1 MTVVC
6 RRYELVSAVQ
16 LMMPGRGGSFI
27 LHETLIVILQKVIEL
42 HKMQLKIDLFLVFLF
57 IFVNGK
63 KETFLS
69 FFLSFFSF
77 FLSFFPHLGIY
88 YARNGSVTSCIKALP
103 SISV

>member
-1 MTVVC
+1 VTVVC

-57 IFVNGK
+57 VFVNGK

-69 FFLSFFSF
+69 FFLSFFLF
-77 FLSFFPHLGIY
+77 FLSFFLSPFRYLLCQEWQCDQLHQGL
-88 YARNGSVTSCIKALP
+88 T
-103 SISV
+103 